1 MILKKFYNVIKLCF
15 IDVNFFDIIFW
26 FVWLVCNLEYDM
38 EFEQKCLFF
47 IDEVYFDDFFGF
59 GCGFG
64 YICLDWK

>member
-1 MILKKFYNVIKLCF
+1 M
-15 IDVNFFDIIFW
+15 DVNFFDIIFW
-26 FVWLVCNLEYDM
+26 FVWLVCNLVYDI